1 MFNTIKLLEQIQ
13 KTDLE
18 ISAVMQEE
26 GGLREDM
33 DGVGVSINDIEES
46 IATLGV
52 EIEAL
57 TGSVAEVRQRL
68 TDNTDKIS
76 KHEARLHEVKND
88 RELKAIN
95 REKNQA
101 TKAKRLIEQ
110 DLGAAEAKLATV
122 QLSLEG
128 FESSRSE
135 KTEELKGIEAE
146 LESRKADWE
155 EFLTDKRGHID
166 KLKVDLVPGVYNK
179 YESIKARSGGR
190 AVVAV
195 RDEACQGC
203 FIHIPPQVYIQLK
216 RGDEELIMCPHC
228 YRILYVEEETTPAAV

>member
-18 ISAVMQEE
+18 ISALVQEE
-26 GGLREDM
+26 GAFREDIER
-33 DGVGVSINDIEES
+33 VTAAINNVEES
-46 IATLGV
+46 ITTLGV
-52 EIEAL
+52 EIEGL
-57 TGSVAEVRQRL
+57 TGSVGEARQRL
-68 TDNTDKIS
+68 TDNADKIS
-76 KHEARLHEVKND
+76 KHEERLREVKND

-110 DLGAAEAKLATV
+110 DLGAAEAKLAEV
-122 QLSLEG
+122 LLSLDGLESEG
-128 FESSRSE
+128 AG
-135 KTEELKGIEAE
+135 KNEELKSIEAE
-146 LESRKADWE
+146 LESRKAGWE
-155 EFLTDKRGHID
+155 ELLGEKRVHID
-166 KLKVDLVPGVYNK
+166 KLKVDLPPGVFSK

-190 AVVAV
+190 AVVPV
-195 RDEACQGC
+195 KDEACQGC

-228 YRILYVEEETTPAAV
+228 YRILYVEEETQPAAV

>member
-18 ISAVMQEE
+18 ISALVQEE
-26 GGLREDM
+26 GAFLKEIET
-33 DGVGVSINDIEES
+33 VTVAINNVEES
-46 IATLGV
+46 ITKLGV
-52 EIEAL
+52 EIEGL
-57 TGSVAEVRQRL
+57 TGSVGEARQRL
-68 TDNTDKIS
+68 TDNADKIS
-76 KHEARLHEVKND
+76 KHEERLREVKND

-110 DLGAAEAKLATV
+110 DLSAAEAKLAEAL
-122 QLSLEG
+122 LSLDGLESEG
-128 FESSRSE
+128 AG
-135 KTEELKGIEAE
+135 KNEELKGIEAE
-146 LESRKADWE
+146 LESRKAGWE
-155 EFLTDKRGHID
+155 ELLGEKRVRVD
-166 KLKVDLVPGVYNK
+166 KLKVDLAPDIFSK

-190 AVVAV
+190 AVVPV
-195 RDEACQGC
+195 KDEACQGC

-228 YRILYVEEETTPAAV
+228 YRILYVEEETTPAVV

>member
-26 GGLREDM
+26 GVFLEEMER
-33 DGVGVSINDIEES
+33 VTSAINNIEES
-46 IATLGV
+46 ITKLGV
-52 EIEAL
+52 EIEGL
-57 TGSVAEVRQRL
+57 TGSVGEARQRL
-68 TDNTDKIS
+68 TDNADKIS
-76 KHEARLHEVKND
+76 KHEERLREVKND

-110 DLGAAEAKLATV
+110 DLSAAEAKLVEV
-122 QLSLEG
+122 QSSLDG
-128 FESSRSE
+128 FESE
-135 KTEELKGIEAE
+135 AAGKNEELKGIAAE
-146 LESRKADWE
+146 LESRKAGWE
-155 EFLTDKRGHID
+155 ELLGEKRVRID
-166 KLKVDLVPGVYNK
+166 KLKVDLPPSVFSK

-190 AVVAV
+190 AVVPV
-195 RDEACQGC
+195 KDEACQGC
-203 FIHIPPQVYIQLK
+203 FIHIPPQLYIQLK

-228 YRILYVEEETTPAAV
+228 YRILYVEEETTPAVV

>member
-33 DGVGVSINDIEES
+33 DGVALAITDTEES
-46 IATLGV
+46 IATLGL

-57 TGSVAEVRQRL
+57 KASVNEVRQRL
-68 TDNTDKIS
+68 ADNTDKIS

-110 DLGAAEAKLATV
+110 DLGVAEAKLAEV

-128 FESSRSE
+128 FEGARDE
-135 KTEELKGIEAE
+135 KNEKLNGIAAE
-146 LESRKADWE
+146 LESRKAGWE
-155 EFLTDKRGHID
+155 DFLNDKRGYID
-166 KLKVDLVPGVYNK
+166 KLKVDLAPGVYNK
-179 YESIKARSGGR
+179 YESIKARSAGR

-216 RGDEELIMCPHC
+216 RGGEELIMCPHC
-228 YRILYVEEETTPAAV
+228 YRILYVEEETTPAAI

>member
-18 ISAVMQEE
+18 ISAVEQEE
-26 GGLREDM
+26 GVLREEIEKITAVIN
-33 DGVGVSINDIEES
+33 GVDES
-46 IATLGV
+46 MTKLGV
-52 EIEAL
+52 EIEGL
-57 TGSVAEVRQRL
+57 TGSVGETRQRL
-68 TDNTDKIS
+68 TDNADKIS
-76 KHEARLHEVKND
+76 KHEERLREVKND

-110 DLGAAEAKLATV
+110 DLAAVEAKLAEV
-122 QLSLEG
+122 QLRLDGLETEAAG
-128 FESSRSE
+128 
-135 KTEELKGIEAE
+135 KNEELKRVETE
-146 LESRKADWE
+146 LESRKGGWE
-155 EFLTDKRGHID
+155 GILNEKRGRVD
-166 KLKVDLVPGVYNK
+166 KLKADLAPEVFSK

-190 AVVAV
+190 AVVSV
-195 RDEACQGC
+195 KDEACQGC

-228 YRILYVEEETTPAAV
+228 YRILYVEEETQPEAV